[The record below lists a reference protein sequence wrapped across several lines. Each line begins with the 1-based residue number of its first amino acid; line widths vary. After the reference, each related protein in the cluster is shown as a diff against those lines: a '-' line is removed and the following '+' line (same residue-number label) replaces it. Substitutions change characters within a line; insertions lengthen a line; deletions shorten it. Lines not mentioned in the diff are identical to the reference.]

1 MKSSLYLSIISLIFL
16 AACSTA
22 PIVHEIIPS
31 KENLSQYQILEID
44 MPENEISDK
53 INSYNINNMMEKSIQ
68 GILNLKHFK
77 NINISEGIALNYKL
91 SNELKSLNNNSN
103 FQLPIAVLKTKLV
116 QFDKGSSFM
125 QFMFGT
131 DNAIII
137 MEFTVINKETQK
149 EILKIRREEKI
160 STIVKSAE
168 DIIEPSSNIIVKFVR
183 SNFTDPSKYNKASS

>member
-125 QFMFGT
+125 QFMFG
-131 DNAIII
+131 
-137 MEFTVINKETQK
+137 K
-149 EILKIRREEKI
+149 
-160 STIVKSAE
+160 
-168 DIIEPSSNIIVKFVR
+168 
-183 SNFTDPSKYNKASS
+183 